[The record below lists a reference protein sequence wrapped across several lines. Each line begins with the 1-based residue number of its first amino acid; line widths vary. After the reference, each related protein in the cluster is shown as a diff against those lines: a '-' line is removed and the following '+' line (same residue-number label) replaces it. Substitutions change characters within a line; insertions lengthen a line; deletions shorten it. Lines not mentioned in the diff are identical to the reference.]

1 MKRLKVNVIKCLIF
15 FYSHIAT
22 LATSKSTQWT
32 FFEIILLKSTEDT
45 DRNALWVVFLI
56 HKNFG
61 SKFPQVGLCLD
72 CLVKASQ
79 IKKKK
84 NPEIYIQLDVL
95 YFYDSLCSTSVVILT
110 ICSQSKSPNQRSN
123 KQLLKSATVAKNNCG
138 HANRG

>member
-1 MKRLKVNVIKCLIF
+1 MQRLKVNIIKCLIF

-61 SKFPQVGLCLD
+61 SKFPKVGLCLLSSE
-72 CLVKASQ
+72 CKSNS
-79 IKKKK
+79 KKCR
-84 NPEIYIQLDVL
+84 NLYSVGMVVL
-95 YFYDSLCSTSVVILT
+95 HFYDSLYRTSVVILT